1 MRETLPCIVGQEKEF
16 YSSTFRSGPISG
28 ERECIKDEGTDFL
41 SYTLFKVV
49 ATLPPPLNVSHP
61 VNKLAI
67 LVIVVSQP
75 NCVKFLEI
83 T

>member
-1 MRETLPCIVGQEKEF
+1 MCIVGRKKEL
-16 YSSTFRSGPISG
+16 YSSAFRSGPIRG
-28 ERECIKDEGTDFL
+28 ERECLKDEGADFL

-61 VNKLAI
+61 VNKQAI
-67 LVIVVSQP
+67 LVMVVSQP
-75 NCVKFLEI
+75 NCVKLLEI